1 MGELERLAQDLRRTE
16 RELKKGY
23 IWLSFWCFIFIIN
36 FIWGSWSFLMSV
48 YDFKFLF
55 WLFVI
60 PVLLE
65 PFFYSFLLGVILYST
80 VQGYWKR
87 VEKYEHER
95 SMAELYLDSAIR
107 SAQRN

>member
-1 MGELERLAQDLRRTE
+1 MGELELLAQDLRRTE
-16 RELKKGY
+16 KELKRAY
-23 IWLSFWCFIFIIN
+23 IWLSVWCLIFIIN

-80 VQGYWKR
+80 VQEKWEQVKR
-87 VEKYEHER
+87 YQHEY
-95 SMAELYLDSAIR
+95 SMAELYLDSVIK
-107 SAQRN
+107 SAQGN